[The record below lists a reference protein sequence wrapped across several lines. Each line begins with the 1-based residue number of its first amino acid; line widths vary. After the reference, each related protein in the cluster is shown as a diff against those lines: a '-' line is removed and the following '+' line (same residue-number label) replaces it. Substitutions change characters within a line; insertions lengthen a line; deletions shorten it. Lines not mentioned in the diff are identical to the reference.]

1 MKKYLYILSTIIFVV
16 IFISCEE
23 ITLSPLSSSD
33 AIPYNPLVGVWQSI
47 SYEQYANTDCTDSL
61 TDITSSYID
70 IGYSEKYELLPTRFT
85 WIKTVNILDNIDTL
99 YIEEGQ
105 YTIEDSVMKLIGY
118 GDVHRSRLGMMNSEQ
133 TLMAIIHQADI
144 NDNFIYETCFRFT
157 YEKIESY

>member
-16 IFISCEE
+16 IFISCS
-23 ITLSPLSSSD
+23 LYSPLHRLD
-33 AIPYNPLVGVWQSI
+33 DPLVGVWESI

-70 IGYSEKYELLPTRFT
+70 IGYSEKYALLPTRFT
-85 WIKTVNILDNIDTL
+85 WIKTVTILDNIDTL

-118 GDVHRSRLGMMNSEQ
+118 GDVHRNRLGMMNSEQ

>member
-16 IFISCEE
+16 IFISCS
-23 ITLSPLSSSD
+23 LYSPLHRLD
-33 AIPYNPLVGVWQSI
+33 DPLVGVWESI

-70 IGYSEKYELLPTRFT
+70 IGYSEKYELLPKHFT

-105 YTIEDSVMKLIGY
+105 YTIEDSVMKLIGS
-118 GDVHRSRLGMMNSEQ
+118 GDVHRNRLGIMNSD
-133 TLMAIIHQADI
+133 TLMAIKHQADI

-157 YEKIESY
+157 YVKIESY